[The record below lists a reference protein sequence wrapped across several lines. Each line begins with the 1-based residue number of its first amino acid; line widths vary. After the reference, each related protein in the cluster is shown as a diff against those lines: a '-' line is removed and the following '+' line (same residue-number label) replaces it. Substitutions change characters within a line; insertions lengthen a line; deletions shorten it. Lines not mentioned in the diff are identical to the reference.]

1 MARRPESGLT
11 RAGLAAASPALLNRG
26 SRRNPD
32 VLLAE
37 HAGEPLVVKDFA
49 PRGPWVR
56 AWLGPWIAA
65 REARAYQ
72 QLAGHPAVPRFRGWI
87 DRLAFAVEYRPGK
100 RLARSRAATLPPDFL
115 PRLEAAIAE
124 MHARGVAHLDLR
136 HRSNVLVAADGSPV
150 LIDFG
155 SAVCFRPGGAGAR
168 LLLPL
173 LARIDRRALAK
184 WRRKLGP
191 GAQAPAGGS
200 SAGGGSSGGGRS
212 ASRPT

>member
-1 MARRPESGLT
+1 VSRRPESGLT
-11 RAGLAAASPALLNRG
+11 RAGLAAASRELLNRG
-26 SRRNPD
+26 NRRNPD

-37 HAGEPLVVKDFA
+37 HAGERVVVKDFA

-72 QLAGHPAVPRFRGWI
+72 ALDGHPAVPRFRGWI
-87 DRLAFAVEYRPGK
+87 DRLAFAVEYRPGR
-100 RLARSRAATLPPDFL
+100 RLSRHLAETLPADFL
-115 PRLEAAIAE
+115 PRLEEAVAA

-136 HRSNVLVAADGSPV
+136 HRSNVLVAEDGSPV

-155 SAVCFRPGGAGAR
+155 SAVCFPPGGAGAR
-168 LLLPL
+168 WLLPL
-173 LARIDRRALAK
+173 LARVDRGALAK

-191 GAQAPAGGS
+191 GAQP
-200 SAGGGSSGGGRS
+200 SAGTGGGTSSGGGRS